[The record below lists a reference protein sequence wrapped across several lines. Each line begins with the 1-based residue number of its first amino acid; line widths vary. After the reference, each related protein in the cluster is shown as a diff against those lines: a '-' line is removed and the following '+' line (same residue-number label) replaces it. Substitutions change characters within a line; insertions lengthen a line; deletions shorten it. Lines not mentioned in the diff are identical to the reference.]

1 MAADGHSQYVK
12 LTKEQAPVEDDIN
25 PGELNQPI
33 DVPQL
38 NVRRCIEC
46 GQVLP
51 EDFEAPEDERW
62 MTGIFGCA
70 EDSESCW
77 TGLFCP
83 CILFGRNYEKLKDE
97 DDTPWTKPCMCHAI
111 FVEGGIALAIVM
123 TLFPG
128 LVVDPDTMSLICEGL
143 LFAWW
148 MCGIQT
154 GLTRQALQKKYHL
167 ENTPCDP
174 CTVHCCMHWCALCQE
189 HREMQGRLSDNF
201 VMSTTFVDPPPI
213 QEMSSASRTEGGSS
227 SSIVDSNNQLPLSSS
242 ATNLEM
248 QAYRE

>member
-70 EDSESCW
+70 EDSESCKY
-77 TGLFCP
+77 
-83 CILFGRNYEKLKDE
+83 IV
-97 DDTPWTKPCMCHAI
+97 AI
-111 FVEGGIALAIVM
+111 
-123 TLFPG
+123 
-128 LVVDPDTMSLICEGL
+128 
-143 LFAWW
+143 
-148 MCGIQT
+148 
-154 GLTRQALQKKYHL
+154 
-167 ENTPCDP
+167 
-174 CTVHCCMHWCALCQE
+174 
-189 HREMQGRLSDNF
+189 
-201 VMSTTFVDPPPI
+201 
-213 QEMSSASRTEGGSS
+213 
-227 SSIVDSNNQLPLSSS
+227 SIVS
-242 ATNLEM
+242 
-248 QAYRE
+248 